1 MSGRPITRTLRA
13 STATRSKLQEQSAP
27 RMLGERCSRRHQV
40 RANIE
45 VLTRLVSAQGEPR
58 YLRSDNEPAF
68 VALNSLQPVTE
79 DL

>member
-1 MSGRPITRTLRA
+1 MVDPLLAPCELAPQRDRSDKSKVLRECLA
-13 STATRSKLQEQSAP
+13 SDVADLAY
-27 RMLGERCSRRHQV
+27 QV

-58 YLRSDNEPAF
+58 YLRSDNGPAF